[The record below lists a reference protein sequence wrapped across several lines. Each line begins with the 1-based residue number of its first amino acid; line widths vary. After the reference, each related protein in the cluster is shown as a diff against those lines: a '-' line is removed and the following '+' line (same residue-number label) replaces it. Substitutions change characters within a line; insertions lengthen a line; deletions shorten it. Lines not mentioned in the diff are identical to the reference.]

1 MYENTNH
8 VMIVLKLQKTMT
20 LSFVGNLE
28 WTFVQHDHHWA
39 RRCLM
44 FGGTFL
50 IHKYYNN
57 IIHTCL
63 INSMLHELEVEQWT
77 PKIEH

>member
-1 MYENTNH
+1 
-8 VMIVLKLQKTMT
+8 
-20 LSFVGNLE
+20 
-28 WTFVQHDHHWA
+28 
-39 RRCLM
+39 M

-63 INSMLHELEVEQWT
+63 INSMLHELEVEQ
-77 PKIEH
+77 